1 MIFLSTDED
10 DDDEDDEDF
19 EEEDEWDDQCLFVCF
34 FSFSPL
40 PKPPIPQFPNQM
52 ITTLKLYLEKEIVNF
67 KIINV
72 NVLLICCIFFVAFM
86 PFY

>member
-1 MIFLSTDED
+1 MMKMMKTLRRRMSGMTSV
-10 DDDEDDEDF
+10 
-19 EEEDEWDDQCLFVCF
+19 CLFVCF

>member
-1 MIFLSTDED
+1 MMKMMKTLRRRMSGMTSV
-10 DDDEDDEDF
+10 
-19 EEEDEWDDQCLFVCF
+19 CLFVC

-72 NVLLICCIFFVAFM
+72 NVLLISCIFFVAFM

>member
-1 MIFLSTDED
+1 MMKMMKTLRRRMSGMTSV
-10 DDDEDDEDF
+10 
-19 EEEDEWDDQCLFVCF
+19 CLFVC

-40 PKPPIPQFPNQM
+40 PKPPFRQFPNQM

>member
-1 MIFLSTDED
+1 MMKMMKTLRRRMSGMTS
-10 DDDEDDEDF
+10 
-19 EEEDEWDDQCLFVCF
+19 LFVCF